1 MNSKNKMLSGIGWT
15 YAERLLAQV
24 VSFLVS
30 IVLARLVSPQAF
42 GLIAIVQVFITIC
55 DALTIGG
62 FGNALIQT
70 RKVSNEDFCSICWFS
85 VGISVLLYFLLFFSA
100 PYVQSFYDM
109 AGLCWVMRVMGLRII
124 ISAYNSIQ
132 QAFIQRKM
140 EFKKFFFSTLG
151 GTLFSAIVGLTMAYK
166 GFGVWALV
174 AQYMT
179 NSIVDTMV
187 LYFTIEW
194 KPQLIFSLKSIKKL
208 WKFGFGILLST
219 LTYTLKDSIRSII
232 IGKKYSADS
241 LAYYNQG
248 KKYPNLVMSDIVD
261 SLGKVL
267 FPFLSEKQENRSEIK
282 NYMRKS
288 VRATSFL
295 LCPILAGIVAVA
307 DTFVYAF
314 LTAKWADS
322 IIYMRIL
329 TLVYIARPLCTVFQ
343 KSILAIGKSSIN
355 LCHEII
361 TSLLTIVLILIAIF
375 YFNSIPPIAWSYV
388 IVTIIGTVF
397 FAFFVKKYFNYSF
410 KEMLI
415 DYAPSFLLSCFMAIC
430 VFFMGRIQIN
440 IWIKLIIQIIA
451 GVTIY
456 LGLAVLFRFDVM
468 NILIKKISRRNE
480 K

>member
-1 MNSKNKMLSGIGWT
+1 M
-15 YAERLLAQV
+15 
-24 VSFLVS
+24 
-30 IVLARLVSPQAF
+30 
-42 GLIAIVQVFITIC
+42 
-55 DALTIGG
+55 
-62 FGNALIQT
+62 
-70 RKVSNEDFCSICWFS
+70 
-85 VGISVLLYFLLFFSA
+85 
-100 PYVQSFYDM
+100 
-109 AGLCWVMRVMGLRII
+109 
-124 ISAYNSIQ
+124 
-132 QAFIQRKM
+132 
-140 EFKKFFFSTLG
+140 
-151 GTLFSAIVGLTMAYK
+151 
-166 GFGVWALV
+166 
-174 AQYMT
+174 
-179 NSIVDTMV
+179 
-187 LYFTIEW
+187 
-194 KPQLIFSLKSIKKL
+194 
-208 WKFGFGILLST
+208 LST

-288 VRATSFL
+288 VKATSFL

-307 DTFVYAF
+307 DTFIYAF

-375 YFNSIPPIAWSYV
+375 YFNSIPLIAWSYV

-415 DYAPSFLLSCFMAIC
+415 DYAPSFLLSGFMAIC

-468 NILIKKISRRNE
+468 NILIKKLSRRNE